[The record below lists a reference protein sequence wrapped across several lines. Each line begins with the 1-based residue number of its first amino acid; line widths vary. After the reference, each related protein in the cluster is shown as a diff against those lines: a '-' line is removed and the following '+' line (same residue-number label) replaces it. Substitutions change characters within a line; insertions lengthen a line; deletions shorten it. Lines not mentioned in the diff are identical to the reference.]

1 MMTKNTGM
9 FYGYNPGFIPQQPMN
24 PAMFKNHWKFQQNQ
38 GNPAVQQQQQQS
50 NDVNAQFWTLIFE
63 NKENGS
69 RLYIQITDG
78 KMVNE
83 AYSVYREK
91 NFRYELFTIKI
102 Q

>member
-9 FYGYNPGFIPQQPMN
+9 FYGYNPGFIPQQPKN

-69 RLYIQITDG
+69 RLYIIQLCNTLIILCN
-78 KMVNE
+78 VLI
-83 AYSVYREK
+83 V
-91 NFRYELFTIKI
+91 LFNLLNSIEVFS
-102 Q
+102 